1 MVKLIILKSD
11 PNVYLI
17 GKVTELDEE
26 PSLLIENV
34 YQVRDEKDI
43 TQYPEFTDQRD
54 LFLTSDVVFT
64 IIDPSSTLLATY
76 ITNTGDI
83 QAANNPT
90 Y

>member
-1 MVKLIILKSD
+1 MVKLILLKAD
-11 PNVYLI
+11 IHKYLI

-34 YQVRDEKDI
+34 YEVRDEKDI
-43 TQYPEFTDQRD
+43 VKYPEYTDQRD

-76 ITNTGDI
+76 VTSTGDI
-83 QAANNPT
+83 QAANNNPS
-90 Y
+90 